1 MNRLFPLSIPALF
14 IGSIAGCPMSST
26 PTERVI
32 ACWDLNGNGLPD
44 ADEDVNG
51 DGAADVLDCR
61 GAQGPAG
68 ANGRDGADASA
79 SLYGDGSSGAR
90 TITGNERFETADD
103 ANQLWTD
110 FTVEAGA
117 TLRVQSGAVIRCTG
131 RFTNHGTIIIEPGA
145 QGGDRSAFDATTLEG
160 VSRPAALGVNTLAAS
175 GGEVGDASSARSG
188 GSGGDGISEF
198 EARVALRISTRAG
211 SGGGAALGGSGAG
224 GGGMTILA
232 QGTIENGGAILAD
245 GADSGSEGGGGGGG
259 GVILLASGESIT
271 NRLTGSIF
279 ARGGGGGAASSAVGA
294 GGGGGGGII
303 HFMSPVVQD
312 LGNSTADGG
321 RAGGTSLETMV
332 SAGLRSG
339 GGGGGGSGGAGGR
352 GGPLDAGALVA
363 PNPGEDGSR
372 GFVLIT
378 LQEPELIL
386 R

>member
-1 MNRLFPLSIPALF
+1 MNRLFPLSIPALV
-14 IGSIAGCPMSST
+14 IGSIGGCPT
-26 PTERVI
+26 ATYPTERVV

-51 DGAADVLDCR
+51 DGEADVLDCR
-61 GAQGPAG
+61 GPQGPAG
-68 ANGRDGADASA
+68 ANGRDGVDASA
-79 SLYGDGSSGAR
+79 SFYGDGSSGAR
-90 TITGNERFETADD
+90 TITGDERFETADD

-110 FTVEAGA
+110 FTVAAGA

-131 RFTNHGTIIIEPGA
+131 RFTNHGTIIVEPGA

-188 GSGGDGISEF
+188 GLGGDGISEF

-232 QGTIENGGAILAD
+232 LGAIENGGTIVAD
-245 GADSGSEGGGGGGG
+245 GADAGSDGGGGGGG
-259 GVILLASGESIT
+259 GIVLFASGESIT

-279 ARGGGGGAASSAVGA
+279 TRGGAGGGAASAVGA

-303 HFMSPVVQD
+303 HFIAPVIQD

-321 RAGGTSLETMV
+321 SAGITSMETMV

-352 GGPLDAGALVA
+352 GGSLDAGMLVA
-363 PNPGEDGSR
+363 PTPAENGSQ

-378 LQEPELIL
+378 LQEPALIL